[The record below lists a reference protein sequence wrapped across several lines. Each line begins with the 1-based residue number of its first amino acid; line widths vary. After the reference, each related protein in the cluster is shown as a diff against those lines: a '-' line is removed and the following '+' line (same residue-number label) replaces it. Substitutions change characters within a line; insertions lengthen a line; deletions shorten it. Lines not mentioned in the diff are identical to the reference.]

1 MMLAEPGLVIA
12 AMVKQADEVE
22 VVLQCKRRVDA
33 RLVKR
38 SEKDAKAQP
47 RCHGD
52 LLWAIHRLPACRK
65 GQERAGKGRKAQER
79 ELGHCALHDQP
90 LLRMLCFRGGIS
102 IGPEDWGN

>member
-1 MMLAEPGLVIA
+1 MMLAEPGFVIA

-65 GQERAGKGRKAQER
+65 GQER

-102 IGPEDWGN
+102 IGPEDWGNCFR

>member
-65 GQERAGKGRKAQER
+65 GSLVIAPCTINRCSGCCVSVAGF
-79 ELGHCALHDQP
+79 P
-90 LLRMLCFRGGIS
+90 LVPKTGEIAFADRRC
-102 IGPEDWGN
+102 